1 MAIPGSQTPRS
12 SEPDPFGLAVRPVGG
27 DQGLGPHGAGPE
39 GEARPLLIAE
49 GDIAALPLQGP
60 QGPGGQDS
68 GEEPG
73 VTIIGAHNFLGCFLA
88 HIPYPANRLSAL
100 AKASATARR
109 QRASPIG

>member
-1 MAIPGSQTPRS
+1 M
-12 SEPDPFGLAVRPVGG
+12 
-27 DQGLGPHGAGPE
+27 
-39 GEARPLLIAE
+39 E

-60 QGPGGQDS
+60 QCPGGQDP

-73 VTIIGAHNFLGCFLA
+73 VTIIGARNFLGRFLA
-88 HIPYPANRLSAL
+88 HIPYPAKGLSAV